1 MKSILLIIFILF
13 STVEKRNYYVKL
25 ENYTNYTKYVKVKY
39 EDNKGKIVTKELR
52 LRKKQHYGFF
62 VHDPIFYL
70 YSVSFHRGGKIRAGL
85 HGKDGIGFFRTMI
98 KGKTA
103 YYQKIDCE
111 MQLRGVFKTV
121 HIGV

>member
-111 MQLRGVFKTV
+111 MRLRRVFKTV

>member
-1 MKSILLIIFILF
+1 MLF
-13 STVEKRNYYVKL
+13 SSVENKNYYVKL
-25 ENYTNYTKYVKVKY
+25 ENYTNYTKYVLVKY
-39 EDNKGKIVTKELR
+39 ENNKEKTITKEIKLT
-52 LRKKQHYGFF
+52 KKQHYGFF

-70 YSVSFHRGGKIRAGL
+70 YSVSFHKGGKVRAGL
-85 HGKDGIGFFRTMI
+85 HGKDGIGFIRKI
-98 KGKTA
+98 LNGKTA

>member
-70 YSVSFHRGGKIRAGL
+70 YSVSFVRGGKIRAGL

>member
-1 MKSILLIIFILF
+1 VKSIILIIFILF

-39 EDNKGKIVTKELR
+39 ENNKDKTTTKEIKIR
-52 LRKKQHYGFF
+52 PKGRYEFF
-62 VHDPIFYL
+62 VHDPIFYV
-70 YSVSFHRGGKIRAGL
+70 YSVSFHRGGKVRAGT

-103 YYQKIDCE
+103 YYQKIDCN
-111 MQLRGVFKTV
+111 MMLRGVFKTV
-121 HIGV
+121 HLGV